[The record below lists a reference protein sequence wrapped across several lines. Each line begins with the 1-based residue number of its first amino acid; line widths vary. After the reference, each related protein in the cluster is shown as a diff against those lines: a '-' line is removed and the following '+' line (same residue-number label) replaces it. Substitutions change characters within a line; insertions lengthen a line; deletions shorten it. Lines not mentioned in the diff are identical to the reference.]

1 MAAEIILKVHKD
13 YKESLATVRDIDILS
28 IAEDQD
34 DIWVRGIHEDHDL
47 VNRLYQ
53 IRFTTKFFLRG
64 NYLFTK
70 SNQTPERAFFKAT
83 WVPIKSY
90 IPVRFPIAALKGASS
105 DYEIEFKLKKTT
117 KLEPSIGILTNRDT
131 IKEYIIDAPAFRYK
145 QLTFARSN
153 DNQVLILG
161 TPLLPIKGQ
170 EVWAYNNVLIP
181 NGYTFGTKHHLDLL
195 SQNKD
200 NNTFLLIKK
209 DNSYQTIS
217 KRNIQP
223 LHRNAFIK

>member
-1 MAAEIILKVHKD
+1 MATEIILKVHKE
-13 YKESLATVRDIDILS
+13 YKESLATVRDIDLLL

-53 IRFTTKFFLRG
+53 IRFTTKFYLRD
-64 NYLFTK
+64 NHLFTK

-90 IPVRFPIAALKGASS
+90 IPVRLPIAALKGTSPQ
-105 DYEIEFKLKKTT
+105 YEIDFTLKKTT
-117 KLEPSIGILTNRDT
+117 QLEPSVGILTDRDR
-131 IKEYIIDAPAFRYK
+131 IKDYMMDAPAFRYN
-145 QLTFARSN
+145 QLTFASSQ
-153 DNQVLILG
+153 DDEVLILG
-161 TPLLPIKGQ
+161 IPLLPVKGQ
-170 EVWAYNNVLIP
+170 EVWTYNNVLIP

-200 NNTFLLIKK
+200 NDTFLLIKK

-217 KRNIQP
+217 KINIQP

>member
-1 MAAEIILKVHKD
+1 MTAEIILKVHKD
-13 YKESLATVRDIDILS
+13 YKDSLATVRDIDLLS
-28 IAEDQD
+28 IAEDQE
-34 DIWVRGIHEDHDL
+34 DIWVRGIQEDHDL

-70 SNQTPERAFFKAT
+70 SNQTPERVFFKAT

-90 IPVRFPIAALKGASS
+90 IPVRLPIAALKGIST
-105 DYEIEFKLKKTT
+105 DYKIDFKLKKTT
-117 KLEPSIGILTNRDT
+117 QLEPSVGILTNRDA
-131 IKEYIIDAPAFRYK
+131 IKEYIIDAPAFRYN
-145 QLTFARSN
+145 QLTFASSD

-170 EVWAYNNVLIP
+170 EIWAYKNVLIP
-181 NGYTFGTKHHLDLL
+181 NGYTFGTKHHLELL
-195 SQNKD
+195 KQHKD
-200 NNTFLLIKK
+200 NDTFLLIDKN
-209 DNSYQTIS
+209 NSYQTIL

-223 LHRNAFIK
+223 LHRNAFIT